1 MKTPLLAAS
10 AQAAA
15 LVWVVALIVENTPFQ
30 TAPAFLIGLGLLVM
44 STVATVGMI
53 VVGGRWAH
61 RLGLA
66 AIAMTAIV
74 AVVRPI
80 DAIWMVGV
88 LVSALAL
95 GALVSPPL
103 LASIRRLPSASG
115 PPPRAVL
122 PALLLLAAPCL
133 LGLAGNEAAVWA
145 LLTVG
150 VSAPI
155 VAFVYSRVLPGG
167 LLAIR
172 LLWPLLAIALTPWLG
187 VWAGM
192 VSVVLA
198 VIVAAMSWHS
208 SVKASYHPPRE
219 VGTTFPIPPEL
230 APPEVLDAAD
240 IDDSGRP
247 R

>member
-1 MKTPLLAAS
+1 M
-10 AQAAA
+10 
-15 LVWVVALIVENTPFQ
+15 
-30 TAPAFLIGLGLLVM
+30 
-44 STVATVGMI
+44 
-53 VVGGRWAH
+53 
-61 RLGLA
+61 
-66 AIAMTAIV
+66 
-74 AVVRPI
+74 
-80 DAIWMVGV
+80 
-88 LVSALAL
+88 
-95 GALVSPPL
+95 
-103 LASIRRLPSASG
+103 
-115 PPPRAVL
+115 
-122 PALLLLAAPCL
+122 
-133 LGLAGNEAAVWA
+133 WA

-172 LLWPLLAIALTPWLG
+172 CSGPCSPSPSPPGSACGPGTI
-187 VWAGM
+187 
-192 VSVVLA
+192 SVALA
-198 VIVAAMSWHS
+198 VAVAAMSWHS